1 MIKTFT
7 ENDLV
12 RFIYNELSTTESE
25 ALKQTLIADSSMQQ
39 KLDELKS
46 IHEDLEH
53 SMRTPSDRV
62 INRIL
67 EFSSN
72 YHKQSV

>member
-12 RFIYNELSTTESE
+12 RFIYNELSTTECE

-46 IHEDLEH
+46 IHEDLER

-67 EFSSN
+67 DFSNN